1 MSFWLNAHLVPRSLG
16 VGYTPL
22 IILDIFISCPNKH
35 LIIWMLHFSTPE
47 LWQIESLLH
56 QRSSFRDAPSFQ
68 TEPCCGEKKIKILC
82 GVLVCRWDVR
92 FTTLKHSVACIL
104 HHEFCCVD
112 LKINVNMEIVQD
124 FCDCWVTVGTCLKH
138 LSVAHPVFW
147 TEWWHSGAISKT
159 KCHVSNFFRLLICS
173 GARMDFWTLPLCL

>member
-1 MSFWLNAHLVPRSLG
+1 MNAAFFNTRALANWVFASSTIVFPWCS
-16 VGYTPL
+16 
-22 IILDIFISCPNKH
+22 IISDWTL
-35 LIIWMLHFSTPE
+35 
-47 LWQIESLLH
+47 LW
-56 QRSSFRDAPSFQ
+56 R
-68 TEPCCGEKKIKILC
+68 KKIKILC